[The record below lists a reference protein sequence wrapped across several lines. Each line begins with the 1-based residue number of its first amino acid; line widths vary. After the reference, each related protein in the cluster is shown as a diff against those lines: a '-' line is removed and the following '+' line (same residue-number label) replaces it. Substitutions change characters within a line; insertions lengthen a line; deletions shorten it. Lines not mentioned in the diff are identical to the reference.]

1 MLSAICSIFRTSPGS
16 SGSRVALGTS
26 DEWQSCL
33 EVICNPGHGETASCA
48 CTTIALC

>member
-1 MLSAICSIFRTSPGS
+1 MPSAICSIFKTSPGS
-16 SGSRVALGTS
+16 LWNRVALGTS

-33 EVICNPGHGETASCA
+33 EVFCIPGHTETASCA